1 MDSRSRSFWDA
12 KALFL
17 ETERERERE
26 RESEREREREREREK
41 ENVSERGKHVKNTD
55 YEQSISILGSN

>member
-17 ETERERERE
+17 ET
-26 RESEREREREREREK
+26 EREREREREREK